1 MCRHTYGMET
11 MLLGMVFGV
20 LTVAMPGPISVSLV
34 QVATMQ
40 GRSSGFRAGIG
51 ITGGDVLLSIG
62 ALSLVLSAGAVV
74 PDRMFAALQLAT
86 AAFLLG
92 FGLLLVTRPV
102 LVQERSAEVAHPL
115 RSFLVFT
122 TLMPTAFGSWVATLS
137 AMPFAADRDSLTAFA
152 FGIVVVSALWH
163 PAIGSF
169 AGVIGPRL
177 TPRALRI
184 GTRVGGLATL
194 GLGLWSLTTV

>member
-1 MCRHTYGMET
+1 ME
-11 MLLGMVFGV
+11 MILLGMVFGV

-40 GRSSGFRAGIG
+40 GRTSGLRAGIG

-62 ALSLVLSAGAVV
+62 ALSLVLSAGTVL
-74 PDRMFAALQLAT
+74 PDRVFGALQLTT

-92 FGLLLVTRPV
+92 FGVLLLTRPV
-102 LVQERSAEVAHPL
+102 LVQERSAEVSHPL
-115 RSFLVFT
+115 RSFLVLT

-137 AMPFAADRDSLTAFA
+137 AMPFADDRASLTSFA
-152 FGIVVVSALWH
+152 VGIVVVSALWH

-169 AGVIGPRL
+169 AGVVGPRL
-177 TPRALRI
+177 TPRALRV
-184 GTRVGGLATL
+184 GTRVGGLATIS
-194 GLGLWSLTTV
+194 LGLWSLAAA

>member
-1 MCRHTYGMET
+1 ME
-11 MLLGMVFGV
+11 MILLGMVFGV

-40 GRSSGFRAGIG
+40 GRSSGLRAGIG

-62 ALSLVLSAGAVV
+62 ALSLVLSAGTVL
-74 PDRMFAALQLAT
+74 PERIFSLLQLTT

-92 FGLLLVTRPV
+92 FGLLLLTRPV
-102 LVQERSAEVAHPL
+102 LVQERSAEVTHPL
-115 RSFLVFT
+115 RSFLIFT

-137 AMPFAADRDSLTAFA
+137 AMPFASDRASLTAFA
-152 FGIVVVSALWH
+152 VGIVAVSALWH
-163 PAIGSF
+163 PAIGAF

-177 TPRALRI
+177 TPRTLRL
-184 GTRVGGLATL
+184 GTRVGGLATI
-194 GLGLWSLTTV
+194 GLGVWSLTTV